1 MVVLY
6 YLIMI
11 SGREMAESMED
22 VITSLK
28 GMIDRNGPHHL
39 TNEPYQVYEELKDSG
54 ITDRKTAG
62 AILLLTFH
70 FSLLL
75 TDENIVAP
83 MPSMP
88 L

>member
-1 MVVLY
+1 
-6 YLIMI
+6 
-11 SGREMAESMED
+11 MAESMEG

-75 TDENIVAP
+75 LDSEKFS
-83 MPSMP
+83 PSITP
-88 L
+88 